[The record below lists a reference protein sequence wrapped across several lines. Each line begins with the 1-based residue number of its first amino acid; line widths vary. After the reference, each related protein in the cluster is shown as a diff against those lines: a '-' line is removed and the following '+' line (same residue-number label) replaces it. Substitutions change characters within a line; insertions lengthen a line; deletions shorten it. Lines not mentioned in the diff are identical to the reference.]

1 MKKVFY
7 SIGLIFVSIFCF
19 NSCIYES
26 NSITLLDYISKEYI
40 FDYFPYEEGQ
50 VLMFVN
56 EDKSDSC
63 SFIIVEKN
71 EAYRLLNDISY
82 FGSMS
87 YGYNDVGVLVCL
99 ENTDSLPYRYSFNL
113 GAYHYANNP
122 ECNCFWGVDYRSNE
136 FGDGCGLEGNSYGDA
151 FNISME
157 DIDSFFTP
165 VFIAYD
171 KDNSTEEYAKFANG
185 SGIVMFTDY
194 YGTKWYFDSVLSE

>member
-1 MKKVFY
+1 M
-7 SIGLIFVSIFCF
+7 FCLK
-19 NSCIYES
+19 SCIYES

-136 FGDGCGLEGNSYGDA
+136 FGDGCGLDGNSYGDA

-171 KDNSTEEYAKFANG
+171 KDNSTEEYAKFSNG

>member
-1 MKKVFY
+1 
-7 SIGLIFVSIFCF
+7 
-19 NSCIYES
+19 
-26 NSITLLDYISKEYI
+26 
-40 FDYFPYEEGQ
+40 
-50 VLMFVN
+50 MFVN

-136 FGDGCGLEGNSYGDA
+136 FGDGCGLDGNSYGDA